1 MSRLIKIN
9 GQLVRFEELSNRA
22 NDYKDKRWRY
32 TKSGDVEEVTN
43 ETELD
48 DDIVFSGSKSNLRRI
63 ADLERNVSVLATKIV
78 TASDT
83 AGFEDG
89 VDDNFGNL
97 FDEDVRIKGDL
108 FRISSNLVYIDSGVD
123 LDFNGNKLT
132 QIGTPT
138 LTDDAATK
146 GYVDTAVA
154 SLVDSAPTT
163 LDTLNEL
170 AAALGDDADF
180 ATTVTNSLANKADTS
195 AIPADVSDLTDNNS
209 LLGGGFSGSYNDLTD
224 VPFDVNADIS
234 KIRYSTTTP
243 SISVPGEFWYNP
255 SNGKIYQSITDPN
268 TSRVVN
274 NLVASKPSQINFY
287 SDRATIQR
295 SYSSGFAGAYITFN
309 SPIQLYS
316 FNAGS
321 SGRTVLKSI
330 TYEDGT
336 SFDFTN
342 FPTIDGGTSN
352 GVMYYSGSAFNDK
365 KVTTVVLHVD
375 ADNNNTQTFDL
386 IATGFPLWQE
396 IDTGSFSGDYND
408 LDNKPILFDGQYSSL
423 AGAPSIPADVSDLT
437 DNSGLLGGGFSGSY
451 NDLTDTPTLFSGSY
465 NDLTDVPFEIDSDI
479 PELNFSTTQPP
490 ALKYLGQYWYEL
502 STSKLYKSVID
513 PGTRH
518 IHPDDATVSNMGFGY
533 NLSLGRYTLNWGS
546 RASSGVITFVSPVFV
561 ESFVGKEGINS
572 GSEEGVA
579 LRFIE
584 YEDGTRYYPHNESGY
599 DQEGNQ
605 AWSYSGPGFNQKVK
619 KLFLVATPIAP
630 FSFPLEIILA
640 DTHKWQEIDPGYA
653 TQASITSSDLDM
665 GTNKILY
672 SNVYSTLAD
681 LPSAT
686 DYHGMFAHVHSE
698 GKAYFAHAGAW
709 VPLTSESYVN
719 TAISNLVNGAD
730 AAFDTLKEIADAM
743 ATDTELSTA
752 ISNLTIPSVLTD
764 LSITDGTAGQVLTT
778 DGAGGFTFA
787 DAVGGGASVEV
798 SATAPSSPETG
809 DLWFDSGST
818 GELYVYNGS
827 AWITTADGS
836 GGGSSS
842 SGGGASIELSDTAP
856 LSPTAGALWFKT
868 DTLNL
873 YVYYSSNWV
882 EIGDGGSGGTTAAE
896 SPWTSATSATSLYT
910 GQKVL
915 ADTSLSAVTLTLPSS
930 PSLGDEVRI
939 IDASGNAATN
949 NITVAR
955 NGSNIMGLAED
966 FVININEAAFG
977 LVYFNA
983 TRGWVLTEK

>member
-9 GQLVRFEELSNRA
+9 GQLVRFEELVNRA
-22 NDYKDKRWRY
+22 NDYKEKRWRY

-83 AGFEDG
+83 AGFEEG
-89 VDDNFGNL
+89 VDNNFGNL

-108 FRISSNLVYIDSGVD
+108 FRISSDLVYIDPGVTLD
-123 LDFNGNKLT
+123 LNGNKLT
-132 QIGTPT
+132 QVGTPT

-154 SLVDSAPTT
+154 NLVDSAPTT

-195 AIPADVSDLTDNNS
+195 AIPTDVADLTDN
-209 LLGGGFSGSYNDLTD
+209 
-224 VPFDVNADIS
+224 
-234 KIRYSTTTP
+234 
-243 SISVPGEFWYNP
+243 
-255 SNGKIYQSITDPN
+255 
-268 TSRVVN
+268 TS
-274 NLVASKPSQINFY
+274 
-287 SDRATIQR
+287 
-295 SYSSGFAGAYITFN
+295 
-309 SPIQLYS
+309 
-316 FNAGS
+316 
-321 SGRTVLKSI
+321 
-330 TYEDGT
+330 
-336 SFDFTN
+336 
-342 FPTIDGGTSN
+342 
-352 GVMYYSGSAFNDK
+352 
-365 KVTTVVLHVD
+365 
-375 ADNNNTQTFDL
+375 
-386 IATGFPLWQE
+386 
-396 IDTGSFSGDYND
+396 
-408 LDNKPILFDGQYSSL
+408 
-423 AGAPSIPADVSDLT
+423 
-437 DNSGLLGGGFSGSY
+437 LLGGGFSGSY
-451 NDLTDTPTLFSGSY
+451 NDLTDTPTIPADVSDLTDTTNLLTHFSGSY
-465 NDLTDVPFEIDSDI
+465 DDLTDVPFIIESSVNSIFFDA
-479 PELNFSTTQPP
+479 STPNGMLVGDLWFN
-490 ALKYLGQYWYEL
+490 A
-502 STSKLYKSVID
+502 SNNKLYKAIAN
-513 PGTRH
+513 PNN
-518 IHPDDATVSNMGFGY
+518 ATVDNTMVNSPADIIFPAPGGTSV
-533 NLSLGRYTLNWGS
+533 NLANG
-546 RASSGVITFVSPVFV
+546 SSGDRTVTFVTPITIAGFYGIENRIDLKSVTFEDDTVVSGVDLGGSVWYRYGV
-561 ESFVGKEGINS
+561 EPLSSQVVGGIFNQGKKVKS
-572 GSEEGVA
+572 LLFARGRDPNNNYFNLIAAGAPIWEEV
-579 LRFIE
+579 
-584 YEDGTRYYPHNESGY
+584 DSGY
-599 DQEGNQ
+599 TT
-605 AWSYSGPGFNQKVK
+605 
-619 KLFLVATPIAP
+619 L
-630 FSFPLEIILA
+630 
-640 DTHKWQEIDPGYA
+640 
-653 TQASITSSDLDM
+653 ASITSSDLDM

-672 SNVYSTLAD
+672 SNVYSAIED
-681 LPSAT
+681 LPSASS
-686 DYHGMFAHVHSE
+686 YHGMFAHVHGT
-698 GKAYFAHAGAW
+698 GKAYYAHAGSW
-709 VPLTSESYVN
+709 VELANVSELPSLTGYATETFVN

-787 DAVGGGASVEV
+787 DAAGGGASVEV
-798 SATAPSSPETG
+798 SGTAPSSPETG
-809 DLWFDSGST
+809 DLWFDSDNT

-827 AWITTADGS
+827 AWITTADG
-836 GGGSSS
+836 GGGSS

-856 LSPTAGALWFKT
+856 SSPTAGALWFKT

-882 EIGDGGSGGTTAAE
+882 EIGDGGSGGTSGGGGASVTVDATAPTDPSEGDLWYNSTYGDLLIYLGNAWVVAGGTTAAE
-896 SPWTSATSATSLYT
+896 SPWTSATSTTTLYT

-915 ADTSLSAVTLTLPSS
+915 ADTSSSAVTLTLPSS

-939 IDASGNAATN
+939 IDAAGNAATN